1 MNADTSSTPDG
12 FADSGPRPETHCSE
26 NDQTKEMQSH
36 RPSPGVKHHPAATIP
51 THHRTLQR
59 ITTAVV
65 APALA
70 VGLGFAALALSSA
83 PPALSEPTTEC
94 SPMAHPPADLPDAGT
109 GNPLTRPGQ
118 LGGLNQGPQSDGPMQ
133 MECPDIG
140 HG

>member
-1 MNADTSSTPDG
+1 MNADSSSTPDG
-12 FADSGPRPETHCSE
+12 FADSGPRPGIQCSE
-26 NDQTKEMQSH
+26 YDQTKELQSH
-36 RPSPGVKHHPAATIP
+36 RPSPGVKHHPAVTVP

-70 VGLGFAALALSSA
+70 VGLGFAAFALSSA
-83 PPALSEPTTEC
+83 APALSEPTTEC
-94 SPMAHPPADLPDAGT
+94 SPMAHPPADLPDAGA

-118 LGGLNQGPQSDGPMQ
+118 LGGLNQAPQSDGPMQ
-133 MECPDIG
+133 MECPDVG

>member
-1 MNADTSSTPDG
+1 MNAETSSTPDDLV
-12 FADSGPRPETHCSE
+12 DSDPRPEFHCSE
-26 NDQTKEMQSH
+26 NDQTEEMQNH
-36 RPSPGVKHHPAATIP
+36 TPSPGATKHPAATIP

-65 APALA
+65 APAVAL
-70 VGLGFAALALSSA
+70 GLSFAALALSSA

-118 LGGLNQGPQSDGPMQ
+118 LGGLNQAPQSDGPMQ
-133 MECPDIG
+133 MGCPDIG